1 MHILEPLEEKLD
13 CHAWVLITKNYF
25 LFGGVP
31 LFNLKMK
38 KKNKKTLTCFSKA
51 QGKAGYINEFKSQ
64 EFMKEGTL
72 DATIKTLWTRAVFS

>member
-1 MHILEPLEEKLD
+1 MHEFLLPKIIFYSGACLF
-13 CHAWVLITKNYF
+13 LIWKW
-25 LFGGVP
+25 
-31 LFNLKMK
+31 KKKK
-38 KKNKKTLTCFSKA
+38 KKNFDFSCFSKA

>member
-1 MHILEPLEEKLD
+1 MHEFLLQKIIFHSGACLF
-13 CHAWVLITKNYF
+13 LIWKW
-25 LFGGVP
+25 
-31 LFNLKMK
+31 K
-38 KKNKKTLTCFSKA
+38 KKKKTLTFFSKA

>member
-1 MHILEPLEEKLD
+1 MDEFLLQKIIFHSGACLF
-13 CHAWVLITKNYF
+13 LIWNK
-25 LFGGVP
+25 
-31 LFNLKMK
+31 K

-51 QGKAGYINEFKSQ
+51 QGKAGNINEFKSQ

>member
-1 MHILEPLEEKLD
+1 MSSYY
-13 CHAWVLITKNYF
+13 KNYF
-25 LFGGVP
+25 SFGGVP

-38 KKNKKTLTCFSKA
+38 KKKKTLTCFSKA

-72 DATIKTLWTRAVFS
+72 DATIKTL

>member
-1 MHILEPLEEKLD
+1 MHEFLLQKIIIFHSGACLF
-13 CHAWVLITKNYF
+13 LIWKW
-25 LFGGVP
+25 
-31 LFNLKMK
+31 K
-38 KKNKKTLTCFSKA
+38 KKNLTCFSKA

>member
-1 MHILEPLEEKLD
+1 MHEFLLQKIIFHSGACLF
-13 CHAWVLITKNYF
+13 LIWKW
-25 LFGGVP
+25 
-31 LFNLKMK
+31 

>member
-1 MHILEPLEEKLD
+1 MHEFLLQKIIFHSGACLF
-13 CHAWVLITKNYF
+13 LIWN
-25 LFGGVP
+25 
-31 LFNLKMK
+31 K
-38 KKNKKTLTCFSKA
+38 KKKKKKTLTCFSKA